1 MLDDAFKITLD
12 VVYPPL
18 KGDALPER
26 DQDDSFVNVAD
37 EKFQVQG
44 YPNEVNMWGTS
55 FYKFRF

>member
-37 EKFQVQG
+37 EKF
-44 YPNEVNMWGTS
+44 
-55 FYKFRF
+55 